1 MSNLWEF
8 LLQTLTVSLTAGLL
22 LLCKALFRD
31 KLPPRWQYGIWLV
44 LALRIL
50 LPVRLDQVVLFPL
63 PLLVETTKT
72 ALELPLSSAF
82 LTPWEPLSLHHVLP
96 LYTTAPHSI
105 TDWLFCLYGAGVLF
119 CLIWYLVGYIRF
131 RLTLRHGRPIS
142 PTMAEAIDRVCEMYR
157 LRACAAVVLPGLHT
171 ACICGGLRP
180 VLVLP
185 EDEWDD
191 EHTHMV
197 LLHELLHLRYRDGLA
212 SIFWCVLRCLHWC
225 NPFLWWVFRQIEGDM
240 EALCD
245 SRVMERL
252 EGEDRRTYGRILL
265 SMATKRYSN
274 TPGTSSIANGTKTIA
289 RRIETIARF
298 TRYPKGTETAALCI
312 AVLLAFP
319 VLAGTTAVYD
329 AEDFTPDTPYQLQR
343 SLAMTRL
350 HRCSTMAGAIDT
362 WAKGM
367 LYQNGIALATVS
379 PLSAQEDYAI
389 LLSADTERRP
399 NTYLARDALYTM
411 PTDETWI
418 LLEDTYQLF
427 NLLEIEDGIYTAT
440 VAFSLQVSTDTGDNA
455 IGLPDKGSL
464 CIPVQVENDG
474 DGWIVTEIGERL
486 VSGCDYDQLPYPGS
500 PIAPIRSY
508 SATGTS
514 GTVECS
520 EHVTYTIVKDDNNDT
535 LFDPDATF
543 RYGVIHP
550 HVTYTPTDGA
560 TSAVRYGFRITT
572 LFSPDVIDTLPPQG
586 YQTDLEALESHKEYA
601 LADFSGGGGGSNQGT
616 GWAWERVITGEKL
629 RSVYWGSG
637 DYQYDLT
644 GPVMLPYGYA
654 VQICWG
660 TDVVETYT
668 FTDTV
673 TIRRTEEE
681 T

>member
-350 HRCSTMAGAIDT
+350 HRCSTMAGAIDNGQRECYT
-362 WAKGM
+362 KTALRWLRYRLCPHKRTM
-367 LYQNGIALATVS
+367 LYCSAPIQRDAPIPIWQEMRCTPCPPTRPRYCWRTHTSYSTCWRSKTVS
-379 PLSAQEDYAI
+379 TPPPLLFPSKFPPTPATMRSDCRTRGHCAFRCRWRT
-389 LLSADTERRP
+389 TE
-399 NTYLARDALYTM
+399 
-411 PTDETWI
+411 
-418 LLEDTYQLF
+418 
-427 NLLEIEDGIYTAT
+427 TA
-440 VAFSLQVSTDTGDNA
+440 
-455 IGLPDKGSL
+455 GS
-464 CIPVQVENDG
+464 
-474 DGWIVTEIGERL
+474 
-486 VSGCDYDQLPYPGS
+486 
-500 PIAPIRSY
+500 
-508 SATGTS
+508 
-514 GTVECS
+514 
-520 EHVTYTIVKDDNNDT
+520 
-535 LFDPDATF
+535 
-543 RYGVIHP
+543 
-550 HVTYTPTDGA
+550 
-560 TSAVRYGFRITT
+560 
-572 LFSPDVIDTLPPQG
+572 
-586 YQTDLEALESHKEYA
+586 
-601 LADFSGGGGGSNQGT
+601 
-616 GWAWERVITGEKL
+616 
-629 RSVYWGSG
+629 
-637 DYQYDLT
+637 
-644 GPVMLPYGYA
+644 
-654 VQICWG
+654 
-660 TDVVETYT
+660 
-668 FTDTV
+668 
-673 TIRRTEEE
+673 
-681 T
+681 